1 MQVFV
6 FLMFVFLALNRTLI
20 LEISADEVEEED
32 RAGIKT
38 WDPTFFTPHEGTTA
52 SMLLLIS

>member
-1 MQVFV
+1 
-6 FLMFVFLALNRTLI
+6 MFVFLALNRTLI